1 MKTSIIVGASLVATP
16 FLLVGAI
23 VVGTMSVAAGSSS
36 LSTVGRI
43 ADGTVPT
50 ADAALMEQ
58 YGHTCPELSP
68 SLLAAQLYQE
78 SGFNPTIVSPAGAIG
93 IAQFMPGT
101 WPNWSSPQDGDGKQD
116 PRNPADAIPA
126 AARYD
131 CAIAHQVSGVGGDA
145 VSNMLAGYNA
155 GPGAVEQY
163 GGIPPYAETQNYV
176 KNIKALEQAFR
187 APDPTIAP
195 SDMAVRA
202 IAYAYNR
209 LGTPYEWGGDGTD
222 GRFDCS
228 GLVQAAY
235 TSVGITM
242 PRTASEQ
249 WYTGPHVPVA
259 QLQPGDLVFYATDL
273 SNPGS
278 IHHIGI
284 YVGGGVMID
293 APHTGASIR
302 FDPIGAADYLGAT
315 RPQPLVVGAAVDAAT
330 PQAERTTS
338 QPGAIPGNT
347 AQNTAPANPAPTTP
361 TPTGN
366 PAPTGAKAP
375 AVPPKTTKSSKH

>member
-23 VVGTMSVAAGSSS
+23 VLGTMSVASGSSS
-36 LSTVGRI
+36 LGTVGRI
-43 ADGTVPT
+43 AEGTVPS

-58 YGHTCPELSP
+58 YGHMCPTLTP

-78 SGFNPTIVSPAGAIG
+78 SGFDPAIVSPAGAIG

-131 CAIAHQVSGVGGDA
+131 CAISRQLSGIGGDA
-145 VSNMLAGYNA
+145 VANMLAGYNA

-163 GGIPPYAETQNYV
+163 RGIPPYSETQNYV
-176 KNIKALEQAFR
+176 KNIEALEQAFR
-187 APDPTIAP
+187 APDPALAP

-202 IAYAYNR
+202 IAYAYDR
-209 LGTPYEWGGDGTD
+209 LNTPYEWGGDGTD

-249 WYTGPHVPVA
+249 WYTGPHVPVDR
-259 QLQPGDLVFYATDL
+259 LQPGDLVFYATDL

-278 IHHIGI
+278 IHHVGI

-293 APHTGASIR
+293 APHTGAVIR

-330 PQAERTTS
+330 PQAKRTASNPAGTS
-338 QPGAIPGNT
+338 QNPGT
-347 AQNTAPANPAPTTP
+347 PAPTTP

-366 PAPTGAKAP
+366 QAP
-375 AVPPKTTKSSKH
+375 AVAPKAATSSKH

>member
-1 MKTSIIVGASLVATP
+1 VAVRKAVMMGAGLFVAP
-16 FLLVGAI
+16 FALVGAL
-23 VVGTMSVAAGSSS
+23 VVGVSVASGSASVSVGAVAAG
-36 LSTVGRI
+36 
-43 ADGTVPT
+43 TVPV
-50 ADAALMEQ
+50 ADAALMNK
-58 YGHTCPELSP
+58 YGHMCPELTP

-101 WPNWSSPQDGDGKQD
+101 WPSWSSPSDGDGLQD

-131 CAIAHQVSGVGGDA
+131 CALAHQLSGIGGDA
-145 VSNMLAGYNA
+145 VANMLAAYNA
-155 GPGAVEQY
+155 GPGAVQKA
-163 GGIPPYAETQNYV
+163 GGIPAYAETQNYV
-176 KNIKALEQAFR
+176 KNIKALEQTFR
-187 APDPTIAP
+187 APAAALAP

-222 GRFDCS
+222 GLFDCS

-249 WYTGPHVPVA
+249 WYTGPHVSLN

-273 SNPGS
+273 NNPGS
-278 IHHIGI
+278 IHHVGI

-293 APHTGASIR
+293 APHTGAVIR

-315 RPQPLVVGAAVDAAT
+315 RPQPLVVDAAVSAST
-330 PQAERTTS
+330 PQAVKTLT
-338 QPGAIPGNT
+338 P
-347 AQNTAPANPAPTTP
+347 P
-361 TPTGN
+361 TP
-366 PAPTGAKAP
+366 
-375 AVPPKTTKSSKH
+375 

>member
-1 MKTSIIVGASLVATP
+1 MKVSLVVGASLVATP

-23 VVGTMSVAAGSSS
+23 VVGAMSVAAGTSAQ
-36 LSTVGRI
+36 STVGRI

-58 YGHTCPELSP
+58 YGHMCPTLTP

-78 SGFNPTIVSPAGAIG
+78 SGFDPTIVSPAGAIG

-101 WPNWSSPQDGDGKQD
+101 WPNWSSPKDGDGKQD

-131 CAIAHQVSGVGGDA
+131 CALSHQLSGISGDA
-145 VSNMLAGYNA
+145 AALMLAGYNA

-163 GGIPPYAETQNYV
+163 QGVPPYAETQNYV
-176 KNIKALEQAFR
+176 KNIEALEQAFR
-187 APDPTIAP
+187 APEPVIAP
-195 SDMAVRA
+195 SDLAVRA

-222 GRFDCS
+222 GKFDCS

-235 TSVGITM
+235 TSVGIQM

-249 WYTGPHVPVA
+249 WYTGPHVPTN

-278 IHHIGI
+278 IHHVGI

-315 RPQPLVVGAAVDAAT
+315 RPQPLVVGAALNAAT
-330 PQAERTTS
+330 PQALRTS
-338 QPGAIPGNT
+338 PSAPGAIAAGG
-347 AQNTAPANPAPTTP
+347 AQNPAQPANPVPTTPVTP
-361 TPTGN
+361 TPTGAQA
-366 PAPTGAKAP
+366 PAPP
-375 AVPPKTTKSSKH
+375 AQPTKSSKR

>member
-1 MKTSIIVGASLVATP
+1 MKTSVVVGASLVATP

-23 VVGTMSVAAGSSS
+23 VVGTMSVASGSSS

-43 ADGTVPT
+43 ADGTVPA
-50 ADAALMEQ
+50 ADAALMNQ
-58 YGHTCPELSP
+58 YGHMCPTLTP

-78 SGFNPTIVSPAGAIG
+78 SGFDPTIVSPAGAIG

-131 CAIAHQVSGVGGDA
+131 CAISHQLSGIGGDA
-145 VSNMLAGYNA
+145 VANMLAGYNA

-163 GGIPPYAETQNYV
+163 QGIPPYAETQNYV
-176 KNIKALEQAFR
+176 KNIEALEQAFR
-187 APDPTIAP
+187 APDPTLAP

-249 WYTGPHVPVA
+249 WYTGPHVPVD

-278 IHHIGI
+278 IHHVGI

-293 APHTGASIR
+293 APHTGAVIR

-330 PQAERTTS
+330 PQAKRTAS
-338 QPGAIPGNT
+338 QNPGQNPGSNPGS
-347 AQNTAPANPAPTTP
+347 NPPAPSTP

-366 PAPTGAKAP
+366 QAP
-375 AVPPKTTKSSKH
+375 AMAPGTKR